1 MIYKFETYVIP
12 SIMEVEL
19 TESDEIGKNSQ
30 VVIFAIQEQG
40 HEEWHSIE
48 LSKDDV
54 FKLIGALHL
63 LHKEMKDERI

>member
-1 MIYKFETYVIP
+1 MIYKFENYVIP

-19 TESDEIGKNSQ
+19 TVTDEIANDFQ

-40 HEEWHSIE
+40 LEEWHSIE

-63 LHKEMKDERI
+63 LHKEMK

>member
-19 TESDEIGKNSQ
+19 TETDEIGNNSQ
-30 VVIFAIQEQG
+30 VVLFAIKEQG
-40 HEEWHSIE
+40 FDDWHTIE

-63 LHKEMKDERI
+63 LHKEM

>member
-19 TESDEIGKNSQ
+19 TETDEIGNNSP
-30 VVIFAIQEQG
+30 VVLFAIKEQG
-40 HEEWHSIE
+40 FDDWHTIE

-63 LHKEMKDERI
+63 LHKEML

>member
-1 MIYKFETYVIP
+1 MIYKFENYVIP

-19 TESDEIGKNSQ
+19 TVTDEIANDFR
-30 VVIFAIQEQG
+30 VVLFAIQEQG

-63 LHKEMKDERI
+63 LHKEMK

>member
-19 TESDEIGKNSQ
+19 TETDEIEKNYQ
-30 VVIFAIQEQG
+30 VVLFAIKEQG
-40 HEEWHSIE
+40 FEDWHSIE
-48 LSKDDV
+48 LNKDDI

-63 LHKEMKDERI
+63 LHKEMI